1 VPCYLDGYG
10 WLGSDGCYYGK
21 DGGGFL
27 GPNYW
32 MKWCLDL
39 AAGDPIWRGT
49 VWLASPPGIVGS
61 AVQHGRRTFPSGAR
75 GSRPPPTWRR
85 APWSAADCV
94 ASADQARTRP
104 SPPAPRRPGRRGRR
118 YGRIRCPGAAARL
131 RRRAGVRR
139 RRRAESCG
147 VCGSSILQHPRRQR
161 RPRLATSTEV
171 DDVGRTQAS
180 RPALVGDSI
189 RVAFT
194 PGGCDRGSC
203 GVAHA
208 RPLGKRL

>member
-1 VPCYLDGYG
+1 MLSLTPDQIRTLLDD
-10 WLGSDGCYYGK
+10 LGDLVSALK
-21 DGGGFL
+21 DAEPDHKFEVYRARQL
-27 GPNYW
+27 KLIYEPETETVRAYVD
-32 MKWCLDL
+32 LDQHRGV
-39 AAGDPIWRGT
+39 AAVRRHPAG
-49 VWLASPPGIVGS
+49 LS
-61 AVQHGRRTFPSGAR
+61 HGRRQI
-75 GSRPPPTWRR
+75 
-85 APWSAADCV
+85 
-94 ASADQARTRP
+94 ASPVRIKRE
-104 SPPAPRRPGRRGRR
+104 PAHHLQRRGGLAGVGGD
-118 YGRIRCPGAAARL
+118 GRIRCPGAAARL

-171 DDVGRTQAS
+171 DDVGRGQAS
-180 RPALVGDSI
+180 RPALVGGSI